1 MSAWLVARGNKLQ
14 VKKTLPSQDYWSNTS
29 SNDVVRR
36 FIKKIGNGLAKSEI
50 EALIA
55 GESVTKEIHED
66 LTYNRIFDSVDNI
79 WSVLFTTGYLTQR
92 GTSDGKHYQ
101 LVIPN
106 MEIRNIFKSQIM
118 QMFRESVEEDEDTL
132 KAFCEAL
139 ETGDAETIEMPGH
152 AEKRVVML
160 PFLFS

>member
-1 MSAWLVARGNKLQ
+1 MECIVYDRIPDPARNFGR
-14 VKKTLPSQDYWSNTS
+14 KTLS
-29 SNDVVRR
+29 
-36 FIKKIGNGLAKSEI
+36 
-50 EALIA
+50 
-55 GESVTKEIHED
+55 
-66 LTYNRIFDSVDNI
+66 
-79 WSVLFTTGYLTQR
+79 
-92 GTSDGKHYQ
+92 
-101 LVIPN
+101 
-106 MEIRNIFKSQIM
+106 KSQIM